1 MFCAVGQLLATLLGF
16 VEGHLGWMSPFSCI
30 VEEYH
35 DNVAWCHSG
44 RNSLKQ
50 GGYCSKMKQGGV
62 GYRDCAMDLM
72 KTGWLLL
79 RIGGELVFYDVFS
92 SNHSGNIYPSFLS
105 VNSFSM
111 CCQILIDC
119 FIITSTV
126 CFIRYILYV
135 ELDFILTDTKAIH
148 VSAKAPK
155 VEGSYK

>member
-1 MFCAVGQLLATLLGF
+1 
-16 VEGHLGWMSPFSCI
+16 
-30 VEEYH
+30 
-35 DNVAWCHSG
+35 
-44 RNSLKQ
+44 
-50 GGYCSKMKQGGV
+50 
-62 GYRDCAMDLM
+62 
-72 KTGWLLL
+72 
-79 RIGGELVFYDVFS
+79 
-92 SNHSGNIYPSFLS
+92 
-105 VNSFSM
+105 M